1 MIHRRAD
8 GPVPIGPLI
17 DQVLLRHRIPHTAD
31 MPRTKKADL
40 AAKASRLLQ
49 LKDQAGELYRQADAL
64 LSELVSEL
72 GVGRSLALS
81 EGVQF
86 ERPNIG
92 GMSRSRVGTTGSQ
105 PRSRLAASSDGQTS
119 ELASAPPRRS
129 PPFRGG
135 ARLRP

>member
-40 AAKASRLLQ
+40 AAKASRMLQ

-86 ERPNIG
+86 EIVDPFVDQHGQPTKHWRHVPV
-92 GMSRSRVGTTGSQ
+92 SRWDYRVTTPKSSGS
-105 PRSRLAASSDGQTS
+105 L
-119 ELASAPPRRS
+119 
-129 PPFRGG
+129 F
-135 ARLRP
+135 